1 MEFYNFDNELYKII
15 EIKGIYPLQD
25 GKFIVKNMEAN
36 NLLTGR
42 NSVIEMSNIA
52 VGGQVDD
59 SVFSL
64 QNLER

>member
-1 MEFYNFDNELYKII
+1 
-15 EIKGIYPLQD
+15 
-25 GKFIVKNMEAN
+25 MEAD

-42 NSVIEMSNIA
+42 NSVIEMTNIA